1 MLSPDSHHAIKSLT
15 PPDPPD
21 LEQIADAFLTQLRS
35 GYNPEISEYVER
47 YPRLAKEIEEIFPAI
62 AALEAGKNLGH
73 SSGKVSLGERTPEQL
88 GDFKIIRE
96 IGRGGMG
103 VVYEAVQVSL
113 NRRIALKLL
122 PRHSLLGEKQLKRF
136 RREAELTASL
146 HHTNIVPVFGVGEN
160 EGFHYYVM
168 QLIEGVGLDELAQQL
183 VLTDADS
190 SSNRPTGGNDTL
202 VRPDSSSNPS
212 ATVTNGADAIST
224 DKPERNGVLRA
235 DFEKYVNS
243 PEKIAILGV
252 QAANALQYAHDR
264 GILHRDIKPGNLLL
278 DSDGLLCVT
287 DFGLARVAEQSDLS
301 KSTDVVGTLGYM
313 APEMFREET
322 CSQSDIYGLGITLY
336 ELLTK
341 RCAIVRTNR
350 HEMISQ
356 ITQGSITPPRRINS
370 KLSRDLETIVLKAIA
385 PDVNHRY
392 QKASDLADDLNRFL
406 ENCPIRARRITPF
419 ERLWRWSRRNPAI
432 ATLSSIAMMLVLLLG
447 VIMAIGFERERQQR
461 KRVEASSQ
469 LAVDA
474 LDRVFDRF
482 VPSRADVSD
491 KTNATTDDTGPVL
504 SRESAEL
511 LAGMIQYYEQ
521 LAESTGSQ
529 HELQI
534 KAANAQHKVGD
545 IHRRLGD
552 YHSALEAYQK
562 SLDLYLK
569 NPEKENVLIT
579 ATVYNEIGRIYRFLR
594 QQQAADK
601 SYQQAI
607 QLLQKS
613 LKKNPEQPSLR
624 FELAR
629 TYYLMARKLRIEQMQ
644 VGDDSPAPPL
654 RSADLDEDQA
664 GLHHLNQ
671 AIEILEHLI
680 RSAKPLSEYRYLL
693 ALCLQEQ
700 VSEKLP
706 LSNEDHLKQEQVHQI
721 LESLVKEQPSV
732 PDYRQALVKSYEGV
746 NIRDV
751 SPEAID
757 KALITRF
764 EKAIQ
769 YATHLVSDYPTIPEY
784 KISLIHAHN
793 KMAHA
798 LDVLAKRRGSFDDAR
813 HQHEAAELSFRT
825 ALRLQ
830 KELLVQFPLSPDMK
844 KWLAKIQISLAMVL
858 SQKGNDTEAIT
869 LLESAIL
876 LLETELKT
884 HSRTAFLYD
893 ELLHAI
899 DELAQ
904 LYEHSNDDVGN
915 WLMSEKFDQYENQI
929 QQLRPGYTYR
939 RAANRDHHPH
949 HREGP
954 PRGMKPP
961 PRNENGP
968 PGNEQFFPPRKR
980 RPN

>member
-15 PPDPPD
+15 PPELPD
-21 LEQIADAFLTQLRS
+21 LEQIADAFINQIRS
-35 GYNPEISEYVER
+35 GYTPEIAEYVAR
-47 YPRLAKEIEEIFPAI
+47 YPGLANEIEEVFPAI

-103 VVYEAVQVSL
+103 VVYEAVQESL
-113 NRRIALKLL
+113 NRRVALKLL

-160 EGFHYYVM
+160 QGFHYYVM
-168 QLIEGVGLDELAQQL
+168 QLIEGVGLDELAQQM
-183 VLTDADS
+183 VLTDADTF
-190 SSNRPTGGNDTL
+190 SNRPAGGDDTL
-202 VRPDSSSNPS
+202 VRPDSDPS
-212 ATVTNGADAIST
+212 ALETNESSAEPTYKSEVKD
-224 DKPERNGVLRA
+224 VLRV
-235 DFEKYVNS
+235 DFEKYVDS
-243 PEKIAILGV
+243 PKKIAVLGV

-278 DSDGLLCVT
+278 DSDGLLCIT

-301 KSTDVVGTLGYM
+301 KSTDVVGSLGYM

-341 RCAIVRTNR
+341 RSAIVRTNR

-356 ITQGSITPPRRINS
+356 ITQGSITPLRRINP

-385 PDVNHRY
+385 PDINHRY

-406 ENCPIRARRITPF
+406 ENCPIRARRITPV

-432 ATLSSIAMMLVLLLG
+432 ATLSSVAVMLVLLLG
-447 VIMAIGFERERQQR
+447 VLMAVGFERERQQR
-461 KRVEASSQ
+461 KRVESSSQ
-469 LAVDA
+469 LAVNA

-482 VPSRADVSD
+482 VPSRADLSD
-491 KTNATTDDTGPVL
+491 KTSSTVDYTEPVL

-511 LAGMIQYYEQ
+511 LAGMVQYYEQ

-529 HELQI
+529 REYQI

-562 SLDLYLK
+562 SLGLYLK
-569 NPEKENVLIT
+569 NPEKTNALIT

-594 QQQAADK
+594 QQQKANN

-644 VGDDSPAPPL
+644 VGENSPAPPL
-654 RSADLDEDQA
+654 SRADGVVQQA
-664 GLHHLNQ
+664 ESIQLNQ
-671 AIEILEHLI
+671 AIKILEQLI
-680 RSAKPLSEYRYLL
+680 GSAKPLPEYRYLL

-700 VSEKLP
+700 VSENIP
-706 LSNEDHLKQEQVHQI
+706 LSPEDNLKQERVHQI
-721 LESLVKEQPSV
+721 LESLVEEQPSV
-732 PDYRQALVKSYEGV
+732 ADYRQALVKSYEGI
-746 NIRDV
+746 NIRNVMPD
-751 SPEAID
+751 AID
-757 KALITRF
+757 EALITRF

-769 YATHLVSDYPTIPEY
+769 HATHLVADYPTIPEY

-798 LDVLAKRRGSFDDAR
+798 LDILAKRNGSFNESR
-813 HQHEAAELSFRT
+813 HRHEEAELSFRT

-830 KELLVQFPLSPDMK
+830 KELMIQFPQSSDMK

-858 SQKGNDTEAIT
+858 DKKGNDTEAIS
-869 LLESAIL
+869 LLESAID
-876 LLETELKT
+876 LLEIELKT
-884 HSRTAFLYD
+884 HSHSAFLYD

-904 LYEHSNDDVGN
+904 VYEQTSDDIGS
-915 WLMSEKFDQYENQI
+915 WLASEKFDQYEKQL
-929 QQLRPGYTYR
+929 QQLRPGYRYR
-939 RAANRDHHPH
+939 RSGNRNQPPH
-949 HREGP
+949 DRQPP
-954 PRGMKPP
+954 PRGMNHPP
-961 PRNENGP
+961 SRNGDRP
-968 PGNEQFFPPRKR
+968 PEGEQFFPRRKR
-980 RPN
+980 RPE

>member
-15 PPDPPD
+15 PPEIPE
-21 LEQIADAFLTQLRS
+21 LEQIADAFITQIRS

-47 YPRLAKEIEEIFPAI
+47 YPALAKEIEEVFPAI
-62 AALEAGKNLGH
+62 AALEAGKNVDH

-103 VVYEAVQVSL
+103 VVYEAIQESL
-113 NRRIALKLL
+113 NRRVALKLL

-168 QLIEGVGLDELAQQL
+168 QLIEGVGLDELAQQF
-183 VLTDADS
+183 VVTDADS
-190 SSNRPTGGNDTL
+190 SSNRPTGGNDTI
-202 VRPDSSSNPS
+202 VRPDSDPSGSTTGSSY
-212 ATVTNGADAIST
+212 AKST
-224 DKPERNGVLRA
+224 HKPENKGVLRT
-235 DFEKYVNS
+235 DFEKYVDS

-278 DSDGLLCVT
+278 DRDGLLCIT
-287 DFGLARVAEQSDLS
+287 DFGLARAAEQSDLS

-341 RCAIVRTNR
+341 RSAIVRTNR

-356 ITQGSITPPRRINS
+356 ITQGSITPLRRINS

-385 PDVNHRY
+385 PGVNHRY

-432 ATLSSIAMMLVLLLG
+432 ATLSSIAMILVMLLG
-447 VIMAIGFERERQQR
+447 AIMAVGFERERQQR
-461 KRVEASSQ
+461 KRIESSSQ

-482 VPSRADVSD
+482 VPSRADLSD
-491 KTNATTDDTGPVL
+491 KTNSTVDYTEPVL
-504 SRESAEL
+504 SRESADL
-511 LAGMIQYYEQ
+511 LAGMVQYYEQ
-521 LAESTGSQ
+521 LAKSTGSQ
-529 HELQI
+529 REFQI

-552 YHSALEAYQK
+552 YHSALDAYQK

-569 NPEKENVLIT
+569 NPDKANVLIT
-579 ATVYNEIGRIYRFLR
+579 ATVYNEIGRIHRYLR
-594 QQQAADK
+594 QQQEANN
-601 SYQQAI
+601 SYQRAI

-613 LKKNPEQPSLR
+613 LEKNPKQPSLR

-629 TYYLMARKLRIEQMQ
+629 TYYLMVRKLRLEQMQ
-644 VGDDSPAPPL
+644 VGENSPAPLLSPANGVL
-654 RSADLDEDQA
+654 QQA
-664 GLHHLNQ
+664 EILQLNQ
-671 AIEILEHLI
+671 AIEILDQLT
-680 RSAKPLSEYRYLL
+680 RSAKPLPEYRYLL

-700 VSEKLP
+700 VSESIP
-706 LSNEDHLKQEQVHQI
+706 LSPEDNLKQERVHQI
-721 LESLVKEQPSV
+721 LESLVDEQPAV
-732 PDYRQALVKSYEGV
+732 ADYRQALVKSYEGIDMRNV
-746 NIRDV
+746 M
-751 SPEAID
+751 PGAID
-757 KALITRF
+757 EALIKRF
-764 EKAIQ
+764 DKAIHH
-769 YATHLVSDYPTIPEY
+769 ATQLVSDYPTIPEY

-798 LDVLAKRRGSFDDAR
+798 LDILAKRNGSSNESR
-813 HQHEAAELSFRT
+813 QQHETAELSLRT

-830 KELLVQFPLSPDMK
+830 KELVIQFPQSPEMK
-844 KWLAKIQISLAMVL
+844 KWLAKIQVSLAMVL
-858 SQKGNDTEAIT
+858 DKKGNDTEAT
-869 LLESAIL
+869 SLLESAIL

-884 HSRTAFLYD
+884 HSHSAFLYD

-899 DELAQ
+899 DELARI
-904 LYEHSNDDVGN
+904 YEHSNDDVGN
-915 WLMSEKFDQYENQI
+915 WLMSEKFDQYENQV
-929 QQLRPGYTYR
+929 QQLRPGYIYR
-939 RAANRDHHPH
+939 RSENRNQPP
-949 HREGP
+949 RNRQRP
-954 PRGMKPP
+954 PRGMQPP
-961 PRNENGP
+961 PRNGDRP
-968 PGNEQFFPPRKR
+968 PDNRQFFPPRKR
-980 RPN
+980 RPE